1 MRCLP
6 STIPHEKQGKYLVSP
21 QTLCEDGQIKDS
33 SHISK
38 HQEEH
43 DFMNLEAS
51 SNSEEVSE
59 ETPILNKESLKVF
72 AIAESHQQDKKTIC
86 SDKLITCVKD
96 SQITESSQTLGVE
109 SISKGRDSRLFWSL
123 QARDTSK
130 RLWLPTEIG
139 CADLH
144 LNSLS
149 GFFTTMESNSWFSIK
164 TWNPQRNQSLQKI
177 CFPSSKCSIA
187 ESTDVESTKAAKNK
201 KKPTTFKKSK
211 KVSPNVTHKVG
222 LRLTPEQRDVLK
234 RWFGC
239 YRSTYNWALG
249 CIKNKP
255 AEYRK
260 TDHIWLRKRFVNKVN
275 IPKSM
280 GYLLDCPKAVRDNA
294 LAELTT
300 AYKTNFAKM
309 RKNPAH
315 KFDLSFKSKK
325 DDQCMTIEKEQ
336 FKSYD
341 LGEGTFKI
349 FPTFIT
355 NRISFHAKR
364 NKLPEN
370 IDYACKIVLNRL
382 GRFSMAISFYV
393 PPDASAGENQVSSR
407 SQDVEVDGMTDWCAI
422 DPGVR
427 TLYTVYCPKP
437 GCAYK
442 LADKDISR
450 VYRLSVHLDNLMS
463 SISKENSKRRK
474 YRKHKASHRLRARIR
489 NIVTE
494 VHCKVVQFLVTRFRH
509 IVVPPFEVSNMISRG
524 GRKITRKTVRQMV
537 SWRHYA
543 LRMRLLQ
550 AAARHGCKVYI
561 RGEEYT
567 TKACTQ
573 CLHIKHNIGGAKVYR
588 CSECNL
594 TIDRDLNG
602 ARNIFLKN
610 MTLKSCEHSVR
621 RSSGAE
627 EESDFASLEP

>member
-1 MRCLP
+1 
-6 STIPHEKQGKYLVSP
+6 
-21 QTLCEDGQIKDS
+21 
-33 SHISK
+33 
-38 HQEEH
+38 
-43 DFMNLEAS
+43 MNLEAS
-51 SNSEEVSE
+51 SSSERMSAANPTSSEER
-59 ETPILNKESLKVF
+59 LKAY
-72 AIAESHQQDKKTIC
+72 AIAESHQQDRKMIC
-86 SDKLITCVKD
+86 SDKLTTCTKD
-96 SQITESSQTLGVE
+96 SQITESSLTSGVE
-109 SISKGRDSRLFWSL
+109 SISRERDSRLSWSL
-123 QARDTSK
+123 QAKDTSK
-130 RLWLPTEIG
+130 KLWLPTEIG
-139 CADLH
+139 CADSL

-149 GFFTTMESNSWFSIK
+149 GSFTSMESNSWFSMK
-164 TWNPQRNQSLQKI
+164 TWNPQKNQSLQKT

-187 ESTDVESTKAAKNK
+187 ESTDVESTKATKNK
-201 KKPTTFKKSK
+201 EKPATFKKSK
-211 KVSPNVTHKVG
+211 KTPPNVTRKVG
-222 LRLTPEQRDVLK
+222 LRLTPEQRDLLK

-249 CIKNKP
+249 CIESKP
-255 AEYRK
+255 TEYRK

-275 IPKSM
+275 IPKSRS
-280 GYLLDCPKAVRDNA
+280 YLLDCPKSIRDNA
-294 LAELTT
+294 LSELTT

-309 RKNPAH
+309 RENPAH
-315 KFDLSFKSKK
+315 RFDMSFKSKK

-336 FKSYD
+336 FKAYD
-341 LGEGTFKI
+341 MGEGTFKI

-370 IDYACKIVLNRL
+370 IDYACKIILDRL
-382 GRFSMAISFYV
+382 GKFSMAISFYV
-393 PPDASAGENQVSSR
+393 PTDASAGENQVSSG
-407 SQDVEVDGMTDWCAI
+407 SQDAEDWCAI
-422 DPGVR
+422 DTGVR

-450 VYRLSVHLDNLMS
+450 VYRLSLHLDKLMS
-463 SISKENSKRRK
+463 SVSKEKSKRKK
-474 YRKHKASHRLRARIR
+474 YRKRKASRRLRARIR

-494 VHCKVVQFLVTRFRH
+494 VHCKVVRFLVTRFRH
-509 IVVPPFEVSNMISRG
+509 IVISPFEVSNMISRG

-537 SWRHYA
+537 SWRHYE

-573 CLHIKHNIGGAKVYR
+573 CLHIKHNVGGAKVYK
-588 CSECNL
+588 CSECNM

-610 MTLKSCEHSVR
+610 MTIESCENSVGQER
-621 RSSGAE
+621 EDSE
-627 EESDFASLEP
+627 ECCSPV